1 MRLSLF
7 TPCRLLPAHKGD
19 WNGGR
24 HNTSQRNDSNQQ
36 LSLIP
41 QSAAI
46 TDEKIVTAER
56 LSDQRNEM
64 ISDTRSAV
72 AAQVRTSMSC
82 NGFVSLLR
90 VARVCCGVMTTA
102 LYRDRDRVFDILQG
116 IPVDALVRDADLIDQ
131 VHNAADL
138 SDRRPSH
145 SLGSVKRLQ
154 PTLEFQR
161 TDRARMRP
169 NCLTQSSA
177 FANERGSRHVSS
189 TVLGSGSPC

>member
-64 ISDTRSAV
+64 ISDTRSAI
-72 AAQVRTSMSC
+72 AAQVRTSM
-82 NGFVSLLR
+82 
-90 VARVCCGVMTTA
+90 
-102 LYRDRDRVFDILQG
+102 
-116 IPVDALVRDADLIDQ
+116 
-131 VHNAADL
+131 
-138 SDRRPSH
+138 
-145 SLGSVKRLQ
+145 
-154 PTLEFQR
+154 
-161 TDRARMRP
+161 
-169 NCLTQSSA
+169 
-177 FANERGSRHVSS
+177 
-189 TVLGSGSPC
+189 